1 MNLPGDSQVAG
12 DDGQCRQDCA
22 QEEHAQDE
30 GEAVGG
36 VVEFAPGY
44 CTGDAKWLGA
54 VVAPAYQGQNGP
66 EQGVEPDES
75 DQDADSVLGDFV
87 TCKKEEES
95 VYTVLTSAMWV
106 LPRGLQQKDAHYRS
120 AWAAAAVPQWVF
132 LRNQTGRVH
141 GLGET

>member
-1 MNLPGDSQVAG
+1 MSRPGMSRASAGSRLLQTLLITMITHQCQLLLQFRCVGDPVDVLDLLVCLMNLPGNSQVAG

-44 CTGDAKWLGA
+44 CTGDAKWLRA
-54 VVAPAYQGQNGP
+54 IVAPAYQGQNGP

-87 TCKKEEES
+87 TCKKEEE
-95 VYTVLTSAMWV
+95 
-106 LPRGLQQKDAHYRS
+106 
-120 AWAAAAVPQWVF
+120 
-132 LRNQTGRVH
+132 
-141 GLGET
+141 